1 MGRDIDEIV
10 HLLQIVDLAR
20 QWPNLKGLHDQAM
33 RELERLATH
42 PMFVEAEPAKPKPKE
57 QDELPLHRREIDG

>member
-42 PMFVEAEPAKPKPKE
+42 PMFVEEKKPAPKVE
-57 QDELPLHRREIDG
+57 EEELPLQRRTVDG